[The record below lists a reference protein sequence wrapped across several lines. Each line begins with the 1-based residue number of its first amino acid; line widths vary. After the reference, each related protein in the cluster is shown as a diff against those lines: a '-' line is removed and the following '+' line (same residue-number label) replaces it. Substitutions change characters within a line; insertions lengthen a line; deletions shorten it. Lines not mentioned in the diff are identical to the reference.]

1 MGGNR
6 YFFGGFDR
14 VYDCVAATGSNHTAV
29 RLLRA
34 RGTLVKIGH
43 HMRAVTFDET
53 PVWWQELTL
62 VGVDAH
68 GMETWQGRRLYTFD
82 LAQEWIRDG
91 IYKVEGFVTHHFK
104 LDQYKDAFRLAL
116 QNSPEVIKIVLD
128 CQ

>member
-1 MGGNR
+1 
-6 YFFGGFDR
+6 
-14 VYDCVAATGSNHTAV
+14 
-29 RLLRA
+29 
-34 RGTLVKIGH
+34 
-43 HMRAVTFDET
+43 MRAVTFDET

-91 IYKVEGFVTHHFK
+91 IYKVEGFVTTIS
-104 LDQYKDAFRLAL
+104 
-116 QNSPEVIKIVLD
+116 NSTSTRTLSASPCKTRPRSIKIVLD

>member
-1 MGGNR
+1 M
-6 YFFGGFDR
+6 
-14 VYDCVAATGSNHTAV
+14 
-29 RLLRA
+29 
-34 RGTLVKIGH
+34 KIGH

-53 PVWWQELTL
+53 PGWWQELTL